1 MRCTLS
7 PFIQSQMFIGLGSV
21 TNLTFQLARNLSV
34 DEAESNRT
42 GLKNIIGNLIENVL
56 CLVVLIGAQNN
67 KKEI

>member
-1 MRCTLS
+1 MRCSLS

-56 CLVVLIGAQNN
+56 FLVVSVGAQNN

>member
-1 MRCTLS
+1 MRRSLS